1 MTRNVAGPGAGCAVP
16 PAEFLRALAC
26 VAWLGLGAFT
36 ASAQDAKPDAK
47 PAPAEA
53 ARAGCDA
60 ACARQAIPAAV
71 QACVPGIERQAPT
84 DFEWMNRPTGSIFQ
98 EAEPPAGTD
107 TVVKF
112 RGDSVRFLNP
122 QGQWVRITYE
132 CDYDTAARSARGV
145 KVRLGRI
152 DGKGANAGAAAL
164 PAGAAGA
171 GRGQAATAAPQVQ
184 AKRPRPSE
192 PSEVEIRQVAPSA
205 GR

>member
-1 MTRNVAGPGAGCAVP
+1 MAGPIAHSAASRAG
-16 PAEFLRALAC
+16 LSRALAC
-26 VAWLGLGAFT
+26 LGWAGLFLSV
-36 ASAQDAKPDAK
+36 ASAQEAK
-47 PAPAEA
+47 PAPGEPAK
-53 ARAGCDA
+53 AGCDA
-60 ACARQAIPAAV
+60 TCARQAIPAAI

-98 EAEPPAGTD
+98 EAEPPSGAG

-132 CDYDTAARSARGV
+132 CDYDTAAKSVGGV

-152 DGKGANAGAAAL
+152 DGKGANTAAPAPSAGSS
-164 PAGAAGA
+164 GA
-171 GRGQAATAAPQVQ
+171 GRAPAVATSPPQAQV
-184 AKRPRPSE
+184 KRPRPGE
-192 PSEVEIRQVAPSA
+192 PSEVELRQVGPSA

>member
-1 MTRNVAGPGAGCAVP
+1 MIRIVAGPAAHSAASRAG
-16 PAEFLRALAC
+16 LTRRTLAC
-26 VAWLGLGAFT
+26 VGCAGLFLSA
-36 ASAQDAKPDAK
+36 ASAQEAK

-53 ARAGCDA
+53 AKAGCDA
-60 ACARQAIPAAV
+60 NCARQAIPAAI

-84 DFEWMNRPTGSIFQ
+84 DFEWMSRPTGTIFQ
-98 EAEPPAGTD
+98 EAEPPSGTE

-132 CDYDTAARSARGV
+132 CEYDTAAKSVRGV
-145 KVRLGRI
+145 KVRIGRI
-152 DGKGANAGAAAL
+152 DGKGANTAAAAL
-164 PAGAAGA
+164 PAGSTGA
-171 GRGQAATAAPQVQ
+171 GRAPAATTPQPTPAQV
-184 AKRPRPSE
+184 KRPRPGE

>member
-1 MTRNVAGPGAGCAVP
+1 MSLCA
-16 PAEFLRALAC
+16 
-26 VAWLGLGAFT
+26 
-36 ASAQDAKPDAK
+36 ASAQDAKPDVKPGSTEGAK
-47 PAPAEA
+47 
-53 ARAGCDA
+53 AGCDA

-84 DFEWMNRPTGSIFQ
+84 DFEWMNRPTGTIFQ
-98 EAEPPAGTD
+98 EAEPPAGAD

-132 CDYDTAARSARGV
+132 CDYDTAGRSVRGV

-152 DGKGANAGAAAL
+152 DGKGANTGAAAL
-164 PAGAAGA
+164 PAGSAGA
-171 GRGQAATAAPQVQ
+171 GRGQTGTAPPQAQV
-184 AKRPRPSE
+184 KRPRPSE

-205 GR
+205 SR

>member
-1 MTRNVAGPGAGCAVP
+1 MTRIVAGLVARRAFPLTSVLRTLVGVGLAGLCFSA
-16 PAEFLRALAC
+16 A
-26 VAWLGLGAFT
+26 T
-36 ASAQDAKPDAK
+36 AQDAKPG
-47 PAPAEA
+47 PSEA

-84 DFEWMNRPTGSIFQ
+84 DFEWMNRPTGTIFQ

-132 CDYDTAARSARGV
+132 CDYDTAAKSVRGV

-152 DGKGANAGAAAL
+152 DGKGANTAAAAL
-164 PAGAAGA
+164 PAGSAGA
-171 GRGQAATAAPQVQ
+171 GRAPAASTATASPQTQV
-184 AKRPRPSE
+184 KRLRPSE
-192 PSEVEIRQVAPSA
+192 PSDVEIRQVAPST